1 MLILGP
7 KTPHFPQF
15 GEMTHLP
22 PILGII
28 KSFLK
33 IPKQLLQ
40 TNFYCLL
47 SSGTTLEKSN
57 A

>member
-28 KSFLK
+28 RVFLK
-33 IPKQLLQ
+33 FQNSYFKPIF
-40 TNFYCLL
+40 TAYCHQVQR
-47 SSGTTLEKSN
+47 
-57 A
+57 